1 MRRVTGI
8 VAVVAVAALFA
19 AACSS
24 GSTGKSSGGSSDSG
38 SGTSS
43 TGGGAVLKVPSK
55 YPTIQKAVNAAKP
68 GDLVLVSP
76 GTYKEAVTVETDD
89 VVIRGLDRATTVLD
103 GGFELDNGIRVVGA
117 DGVAV
122 ENMTARGYTA
132 NGFFWT
138 GVKGYRASYLSA
150 IRNGDY
156 GVYAFKSTNGL
167 IEHSYGAGS
176 PDAGF
181 YIGACFRCSSVVDD
195 VVSEWNGLGY
205 SGTNSGGDLFI
216 VNSVFR
222 DNRAGIV
229 PNVGTYEPCF
239 PQRDTTI
246 VGNLVFSNNNPG
258 TDAIDSAQLAFG
270 NGILLVGAVGNT
282 VERNQIWDHDIT
294 GIGVVPY
301 PESDPHAV
309 DSKKLTACEGKP
321 PKAVL
326 DVADSMPSTV
336 LWPSTD
342 NRVIGNSIADS
353 RLVDLGM
360 NMVGTTK
367 TPDGGNCFSDN
378 VAATESPTN
387 LQQKAPCGSPASGD
401 FAEGSFDVAPL
412 IARAKPPTVLYKE
425 VVLPDPG
432 PQANMPDAATAKA
445 RPQRSAPPFPDI
457 TTIVLP
463 ARPAS

>member
-1 MRRVTGI
+1 MQRVARIT
-8 VAVVAVAALFA
+8 AVVAVTLLVAS
-19 AACSS
+19 ACSS
-24 GSTGKSSGGSSDSG
+24 GSSSGSSG
-38 SGTSS
+38 SDGS
-43 TGGGAVLKVPSK
+43 GVVRKVPAQ
-55 YPTIQKAVNAAKP
+55 YQTIQKAVDAAKP

-76 GTYKEAVTVETDD
+76 GTYHEAVTVETSDI
-89 VVIRGLDRATTVLD
+89 VIRGLDRATTVLD
-103 GGFELDNGIRVVGA
+103 GGFKLDNGIRVVGA
-117 DGVAV
+117 NGVAV
-122 ENMTARGYTA
+122 ENMTARNYTA

-138 GVKGYRASYLSA
+138 GVVGYRASYLSA

-156 GVYAFKSTNGL
+156 GVYAFKSTKGL

-181 YIGACFRCSSVVDD
+181 YIGACYKCSSVVDD

-222 DNRAGIV
+222 HNRAGIV

-258 TDAIDSAQLAFG
+258 TDAIDAAQLAFG

-294 GIGVVPY
+294 GIGVVPF
-301 PESDPHAV
+301 PESNPHAV
-309 DSKKLTACEGKP
+309 SSKKLTACEAKP

-326 DVADSMPSTV
+326 DVVGPMPSTV

-342 NRVIGNSIADS
+342 NRVIGNMVGDS
-353 RLVDLGM
+353 RLADLGM
-360 NMVGTTK
+360 NMVGTTP
-367 TPDGGNCFSDN
+367 TPNGGNCFSDN
-378 VAATESPTN
+378 RAAIESPTK
-387 LQQKAPCGSPASGD
+387 LQQKAPCGSAASGD
-401 FAEGSFDVAPL
+401 FAEGEFDVAPL
-412 IARAKPPTVLYKE
+412 IARAKPPIVLYKD
-425 VVLPDPG
+425 VILPDPG
-432 PQANMPDAATAKA
+432 LQTNMPNAAKAKA
-445 RPQRSAPPFPDI
+445 RPQRGVPAFPNL
-457 TTIVLP
+457 TTIGLP
-463 ARPAS
+463 ARPAL